1 MIKKLFKN
9 AKGFIILLIVTV
21 NTILSFCPLLSFA
34 IVKFLIPFKSFQRL
48 MINWTM
54 AMASNW
60 VSCNSKIF
68 SIFSKTKWEISGL
81 DQLNFNSWY
90 LLIVNHSS
98 WVDII
103 VLQTIFNTRIPFL
116 KFFIKRELVW
126 LPILGIAWLALDMP
140 FMKRYSKKYLEK
152 HPQAKGKDLEVTRMA
167 CEKFRDVPTSVI
179 NFIEGTRFTEKKK
192 LQYKS
197 PYKFLLP
204 PRAGGVAL
212 VLSSMGEMFD
222 VILDVTII
230 YPKKTPTF
238 WDMICG
244 QLDHVIIDIVKRP
257 VEDWM
262 IDTNYIEDD
271 QYRKRFHRWLGEIW
285 NEKDTKISRLKD

>member
-21 NTILSFCPLLSFA
+21 NTILWFCPLLSFA

-103 VLQTIFNTRIPFL
+103 VLQTIFNQRIPFL

-140 FMKRYSKKYLEK
+140 FMKRYSKKDK
-152 HPQAKGKDLEVTRMA
+152 IRKA
-167 CEKFRDVPTSVI
+167 
-179 NFIEGTRFTEKKK
+179 
-192 LQYKS
+192 
-197 PYKFLLP
+197 P
-204 PRAGGVAL
+204 P
-212 VLSSMGEMFD
+212 SE
-222 VILDVTII
+222 
-230 YPKKTPTF
+230 
-238 WDMICG
+238 
-244 QLDHVIIDIVKRP
+244 
-257 VEDWM
+257 
-262 IDTNYIEDD
+262 
-271 QYRKRFHRWLGEIW
+271 RKRFRSYQDGM
-285 NEKDTKISRLKD
+285 